1 MGFLW
6 AADGF
11 ILGLTVSD
19 GTAVL
24 QNIVGDQVR
33 YDSAELVITL
43 PAMPS
48 DGKLSAVTASL
59 SLFYADSDT
68 EYPFVSQMDPT
79 FDIQLTKV
87 A

>member
-1 MGFLW
+1 MSLMQYICSQSDEFWQYLGCP
-6 AADGF
+6 ADTG
-11 ILGLTVSD
+11 SM
-19 GTAVL
+19 AW
-24 QNIVGDQVR
+24 R